1 MLGADPPVETSQGD
15 IGTGA
20 LPTATTSALIPRPR
34 LLTRLTE
41 EPAEVTLLCAPAGSG
56 KSTLLQALVAA
67 EVPEPVPTAWAALDE
82 RDDSVAGLWSTIL
95 AALRNADPSPDWSS
109 LPDLRAPS
117 DVVDAGFL
125 DDLASTV
132 EQHDGD
138 VWLILDDLH
147 LLQEQAALQSLDEL
161 LLRPP
166 MNLRLVLSTR
176 SEPPLALGRLR
187 LNDRLHE
194 LRRDDLAFDGSE
206 VAALLHA
213 EGIEVD
219 PAGAALL
226 RDRTEGWAA
235 GIRLAA
241 LLLRTHPD
249 PERCIA
255 EFDGATAA
263 VESYLDSEV
272 LRRQP
277 QDVRGFLLRTSICSE
292 LPVELAARLSGR
304 SDAGAVLEQ
313 LARRQTFTERVVGRR
328 EVYRYHPILRS
339 FLAAVLQGSDPS
351 QEVALHCLAAGW
363 YRDADDPLHA
373 LEHLVRAGAD
383 TELIELL
390 RAEGL
395 GLVLDGHEVL
405 LDRLLAR
412 LPADLADRDEI
423 RLLRHIAA
431 LERRATTP
439 DTAPAPADLARLVAS
454 PDRWVATTAAAAAR
468 REQLLEDP
476 AEPPR
481 SPTLLPDTAT
491 ESGDLDLYAAYQHAL
506 WWLRTGQLERST
518 ALLEDVGHRAEVL
531 GRDALTLACASHLS
545 VARLMSGALPGARQQ
560 AERALEVATQRG
572 WWRTEKAMPAHLV
585 LAWTGYL
592 QADRQLAGR
601 HAGVAGTTT
610 GAATDPRLLQSLD
623 SCSVLIGMEAGPEP
637 HRLLTR
643 YLAGLREEVLAQMTP
658 TYHAHA
664 GPLLVQAALRIGGG
678 QRSRRGGAEPHQ
690 AEGGPGRAAA
700 PAGTAAP
707 RSGRPSRCPRG
718 VGTDPERQ
726 GQAPGTGDP
735 DHRPAAVRRPV
746 PAARRRTPCPPGPPR
761 GVVARQ
767 AHGAAAP
774 LRRRQPGGPGAAAR
788 RPGPADPCR
797 GIRRSGG
804 HTPREG
810 RPRRCRPDA
819 HAGRGPGAARAALS
833 ADGGR
838 DRDPPGGV
846 GQHGQDPPPRPLPQ
860 ARCEWAQG
868 GRRGG
873 STSRPAVTPDR
884 WRVGAARRHL
894 QL

>member
-1 MLGADPPVETSQGD
+1 MVVLGADPPVETSQGD
-15 IGTGA
+15 VGMGA
-20 LPTATTSALIPRPR
+20 LPAATTSALIPRPR

-67 EVPEPVPTAWAALDE
+67 EVPAPVPTAWAALDE

-95 AALRNADPSPDWSS
+95 AALRNADPAPDWSS

-125 DDLASTV
+125 DDLAATV

-138 VWLILDDLH
+138 VRLILDDLH
-147 LLQEQAALQSLDEL
+147 VLQEPAALQSLDEL

-241 LLLRTHPD
+241 LLLRTNPD

-351 QEVALHCLAAGW
+351 QEVALHRLAAGW

-439 DTAPAPADLARLVAS
+439 DTAPAPADLARLVTS

-664 GPLLVQAALRIGGG
+664 GPLLVQAALRIGGA
-678 QRSRRGGAEPHQ
+678 S
-690 AEGGPGRAAA
+690 AAA
-700 PAGTAAP
+700 EVARSHTRPREAPAEQLLQQALLRHAQGDPAGALAALAPILNGKAKHPVQVTLTAA
-707 RSGRPSRCPRG
+707 
-718 VGTDPERQ
+718 Q
-726 GQAPGTGDP
+726 
-735 DHRPAAVRRPV
+735 
-746 PAARRRTPCPPGPPR
+746 
-761 GVVARQ
+761 
-767 AHGAAAP
+767 
-774 LRRRQPGGPGAAAR
+774 L
-788 RPGPADPCR
+788 
-797 GIRRSGG
+797 
-804 HTPREG
+804 
-810 RPRRCRPDA
+810 
-819 HAGRGPGAARAALS
+819 LS
-833 ADGGR
+833 ADLYLQRGAELRAREALHEALSLARPAELLRPFVDASPAVQELLRDDLARLTRAGGFA
-838 DRDPPGGV
+838 DRVVRRLGRADHAGAVPTLTPAEARVLRELPSRLTVLDIATLQGV
-846 GQHGQDPPPRPLPQ
+846 SDNTVKTHLRALYRKLGVS
-860 ARCEWAQG
+860 
-868 GRRGG
+868 GRRE
-873 STSRPAVTPDR
+873 AVE
-884 WRVGAARRHL
+884 VARRHGL
-894 QL
+894 L